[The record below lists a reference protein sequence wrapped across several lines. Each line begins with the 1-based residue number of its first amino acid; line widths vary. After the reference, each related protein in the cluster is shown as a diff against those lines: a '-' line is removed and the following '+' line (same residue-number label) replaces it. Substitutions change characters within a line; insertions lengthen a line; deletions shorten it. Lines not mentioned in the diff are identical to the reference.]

1 MIHQIIAITIKD
13 LKVLFHDRGGMV
25 SLFLMPAMFILVMS
39 YALQGTFEP
48 TADQPYEVLVVN
60 QDNGKLGVE
69 AVKALDDLEG
79 VIVVTELEGQ
89 ALDFEAADALVSGGD
104 YPIAVIFP
112 EDFTDTILAAATDA
126 TVDKAT
132 VSFIVDPSTAS
143 QFTAPIQGAVTGLVQ
158 NMAAT
163 AQAPLR
169 ITTAFD
175 EMAAAMPAEQQGF
188 VGQIGAA
195 FSERLN
201 SNTDVQFDEE
211 TGVLFEQVTPSDYEI
226 EVYPSSVT
234 QNVPGY
240 TIFGLFFIV
249 QVLASSILHEKTDGT
264 FRRLLVAPLPRPV
277 LLLGKLLPYYLVNL
291 VQVVLMF
298 AIGVLVFDMTLGNNP
313 LALVLVT
320 LATAAAA
327 TGMGL
332 LVAAIGKTPEQIS
345 GVATLLAITLAAI
358 GGMMVP
364 TFAMPEAMQTISKI
378 SPHAWALVGFQD
390 VIVRGLG
397 TAAVMNEVSV
407 LLGFAVV
414 FFGIAAWRFRFE

>member
-1 MIHQIIAITIKD
+1 MLHQIFAITIKD
-13 LKVLFHDRGGMV
+13 LKILFRDRGGIV
-25 SLFLMPAMFILVMS
+25 ALFLMPAMFILVMS

-48 TADQPYEVLVVN
+48 TEDDPYEVLVVN
-60 QDNGKLGVE
+60 QDTGELGAKAVE
-69 AVKALDDLEG
+69 ALDDLEG
-79 VIVVTELEGQ
+79 VIIIAELEAQ
-89 ALDFEAADALVSGGD
+89 ALDFATADALVSAGD
-104 YPIAVIFP
+104 YPIAVVFP
-112 EDFTDTILAAATDA
+112 VGFTDTIMSAATDSE
-126 TVDKAT
+126 VEKAT
-132 VSFIVDPSTAS
+132 VRFIVDPSTSS
-143 QFTAPIQGAVTGLVQ
+143 QFTAPIQGAVIGVIQ

-169 ITTAFD
+169 IETAFND
-175 EMAAAMPAEQQGF
+175 MAAEMPAEQRGF
-188 VGQIGAA
+188 VDQIGATFA
-195 FSERLN
+195 GQLAS
-201 SNTDVQFDEE
+201 SDDVQYDEE
-211 TGVLFEQVTPSDYEI
+211 MGVIFDQVVPSNYKI

-249 QVLASSILHEKTDGT
+249 QVLATSILREKQEGT
-264 FRRLLVAPLPRPV
+264 FRRLLVAPLSRPA
-277 LLLGKLLPYYLVNL
+277 LLLGKLLPFYMVNL

-298 AIGVLVFDMTLGNNP
+298 AIGVVIFDMTLGNDF
-313 LALVLVT
+313 LALALVT

-345 GVATLLAITLAAI
+345 GIASLLAITLAAI

-364 TFAMPEAMQTISKI
+364 TFTMPEAMQTISKI
-378 SPHAWALVGFQD
+378 SPHAWSLMGFQD

-397 TAAVMNEVSV
+397 TAAVINEVSV

-414 FFGIAAWRFRFE
+414 FFGIAVWRFRFE

>member
-13 LKVLFHDRGGMV
+13 LKVLFHDRGGIV
-25 SLFLMPAMFILVMS
+25 ALFLMPAMFILVMS

-60 QDNGKLGVE
+60 QDNGELGAE
-69 AVKALDDLEG
+69 AVKGLEDLDG
-79 VIVVTELEGQ
+79 VTIINTVEDYT
-89 ALDFEAADALVSGGD
+89 LDFEAADALVSAGD

-112 EDFTDTILAAATDA
+112 TDFTDTIMNAATDS
-126 TVDKAT
+126 TIEKAT

-175 EMAAAMPAEQQGF
+175 EMAAGMPPEQQGF

-195 FSERLN
+195 FSESLN

-211 TGVLFEQVTPSDYEI
+211 TGVNFAQVAPSNYEI
-226 EVYPSSVT
+226 KVYPSSVT

-249 QVLASSILHEKTDGT
+249 QVLASSILQEKTDGT
-264 FRRLLVAPLPRPV
+264 FRRLLVAPLSRPA
-277 LLLGKLLPYYLVNL
+277 LLLGKLLPYYLINL
-291 VQVVLMF
+291 VQVALMF
-298 AIGVLVFDMTLGNNP
+298 TIGVLIFGMTLGNHP
-313 LALVLVT
+313 IALVLVT

-378 SPHAWALVGFQD
+378 SPHAWALMGYQD

-397 TAAVMNEVSV
+397 MAAVVNEISV
-407 LLGFAVV
+407 LLGFAIV
-414 FFGIAAWRFRFE
+414 FFGIAAWRFRFD